1 MPVKKVLLLRAVSM
15 LCGLALAACGGS
27 KAVAPVGVSI
37 GVTLSSPSGTTLVQQ
52 GTTIEIDAQTPG
64 DTSGKGVTWTLV
76 PATGAGTLTSSTTTA
91 AMFQAP
97 ATVAGALFATLTATS
112 ITDAT
117 KYAQVTLT
125 VNGSPT
131 IAQPVLFPA
140 DLNVAYATYI
150 SVAGGVAP
158 YTWSFTGTLPP
169 GLALDGSA
177 TSTVGITGVPNTL
190 GSFTFTLTT
199 KDSTGA
205 SASATVT
212 QVINPASAC
221 LLQGR
226 FGYLF
231 TGFRNGLPVTRGGSF
246 NVDGSGNVTGIFDY
260 KDSGVGHAATAV
272 TAGTCTTSTAN
283 RGVFTS
289 GSAAGNESFD
299 YAVTSSLLA
308 GQLEQDDGSGIIG
321 SGQFFQQDATAFTQA
336 ALAGDWVF
344 ALIGDDGAKRRLGL
358 VGRLTLDATGVIS
371 NGVADDNAATPL
383 ANVALTGS
391 LTAPDTNGRGT
402 ATLAVGSLSLPVA
415 YYVINSNTV
424 YVVSADLTL
433 TTPRLAGRMT
443 RQTGAGTIGS
453 AALASPAVLSLWG
466 SSYSG
471 GLPVASM
478 SAGLLS
484 GAVPASGTINL
495 LLDVTDRGTSVVNTY
510 YPAVPYAITAN
521 GRGSLS
527 FGSGTA
533 ARNFVVYADG
543 AGGGYLLEP
552 ASPVGNFGILDL
564 QQGAPYTVF
573 PIASYVGGTLYAGA
587 TSPITLAPQLQFS
600 NGSIGGNLTG
610 TYALDGATGRAIA
623 AVTRTILGGTGLVIY
638 VVSPQKLVI
647 LGDGI
652 NVPNTSLSW
661 FSLF

>member
-1 MPVKKVLLLRAVSM
+1 MPVKKVLLLRVVWI
-15 LCGLALAACGGS
+15 LGGLVLAACGGS

-37 GVTLSSPSGTTLVQQ
+37 GVRLSSPSGTTLVQQ
-52 GTTIEIDAQTPG
+52 GATIEIDAQTPG
-64 DTSGKGVTWTLV
+64 DTSGKGVTWTLS
-76 PATGAGTLTSSTTTA
+76 PATGAGTLTSNTPTA
-91 AMFQAP
+91 AMFRAP
-97 ATVAGALFATLTATS
+97 ATVTGALFATLIATS
-112 ITDAT
+112 ITDNA
-117 KYAQVTLT
+117 KFAQVTLT

-140 DLNVAYATYI
+140 NLSVNYATYI
-150 SVAGGVAP
+150 SVAGGLAP
-158 YTWSFTGTLPP
+158 YVWSYTGTLPP
-169 GLALDGSA
+169 GLALDGSV
-177 TSTVGITGVPNTL
+177 TSTIGITGVPTTL
-190 GSFTFTLTT
+190 GSFTFTLTA
-199 KDSTGA
+199 KDSANATA
-205 SASATVT
+205 SVTVT
-212 QVINPASAC
+212 QLINPLSAC

-231 TGFRNGLPVTRGGSF
+231 TGFRNGLPVTRAGSV
-246 NVDGSGNVTGIFDY
+246 NVDVSGNVTGTFDY
-260 KDSGVGHAATAV
+260 KDSGVAHAATAV
-272 TAGTCTTSTAN
+272 TTGTCTTSTAN

-299 YAVTSSLLA
+299 YAVTSSLTT
-308 GQLEQDDGSGIIG
+308 GQLEQNDGSGIIG

-344 ALIGDDGAKRRLGL
+344 ALIGDDGAKGRLGL
-358 VGRLTLDATGVIS
+358 VGRLTLAASGVIS
-371 NGVADDNAATPL
+371 NGVVDDNAATPL
-383 ANVALTGS
+383 SNVALTGS
-391 LTAPDTNGRGT
+391 LTAPDASGRGT

-415 YYVINSNTV
+415 YYVINSNTA
-424 YVVSADLTL
+424 YVVSADTTP

-443 RQTGAGTIGS
+443 RQSGAGTLGP

-484 GAVPASGTINL
+484 GAVPASGTVNL
-495 LLDVTDRGTSVVNTY
+495 LLDVTGRGTSVVNSVY
-510 YPAVPYAITAN
+510 AAVPYAITAN

-533 ARNFVVYADG
+533 SRNFVVYADG
-543 AGGGYLLEP
+543 AGGGYVLEP
-552 ASPVGNFGILDL
+552 ASAVGNFGILDL
-564 QQGAPYTVF
+564 QQGAPYTTF
-573 PIASYVGGTLYAGA
+573 PVASYVGGTLYAGA

-600 NGSIGGNLTG
+600 NGAISGNLTG
-610 TYALDGATGRAIA
+610 SYAINSTTGRTIA

-652 NVPNTSLSW
+652 NVPNTSLAW